1 MQSLSILSEVDP
13 ADFIRSDAPIS
24 QFARASTGSYDRF
37 ILDPEQQQQQQ
48 QQQQSRSNA
57 DEARLL
63 LGARPSVLETA
74 QAFGGT
80 SAAGPRQFQPSS
92 NLSSSTPQL
101 SAVLPP
107 PSANAA
113 HLIPASYKATTTVK
127 LPSQVLLV
135 FVDGRNGDAVIDRLS
150 NSTAAMKLPLST
162 GDRLKFI
169 DGCACSNA
177 NEALA
182 SIQSVNNGTSTDV
195 ELDFVSRSGVPF
207 HVVASRQQVQP
218 PRHIRAHP
226 AIFIA
231 SLFIPFAVDCIQLL
245 VQNIF
250 LGQRKHNEGN
260 H

>member
-37 ILDPEQQQQQQ
+37 ILEPEQ

-57 DEARLL
+57 DEARLM
-63 LGARPSVLETA
+63 LGTRPSVLETA

-80 SAAGPRQFQPSS
+80 SAAGPRQFQQSS
-92 NLSSSTPQL
+92 NLFTSTPQL

-107 PSANAA
+107 PSANAG
-113 HLIPASYKATTTVK
+113 HQIPASHKTTTVK

-135 FVDGRNGDAVIDRLS
+135 FVDGRNGEAVIDRLS
-150 NSTAAMKLPLST
+150 NATAAMKLPIST
-162 GDRLKFI
+162 GDLLKFI
-169 DGCACSNA
+169 DGYPCSDA

-182 SIQSVNNGTSTDV
+182 SIQSLNNGSSTDV
-195 ELDFVSRSGVPF
+195 ELDFVSRSGASF

-218 PRHIRAHP
+218 SPTSMCYFH
-226 AIFIA
+226 
-231 SLFIPFAVDCIQLL
+231 
-245 VQNIF
+245 
-250 LGQRKHNEGN
+250 
-260 H
+260 